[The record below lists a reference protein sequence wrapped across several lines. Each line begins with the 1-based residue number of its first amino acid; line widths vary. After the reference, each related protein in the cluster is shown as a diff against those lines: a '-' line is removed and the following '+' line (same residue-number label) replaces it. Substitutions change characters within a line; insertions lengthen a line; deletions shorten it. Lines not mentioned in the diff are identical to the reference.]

1 MRVRTGMRPIE
12 NRADKGAEGDT
23 KEMRIIGITGGVGAG
38 KSEILA
44 YLEKHYGA
52 CVIQAD
58 QVGHL
63 VMEPG
68 GPAYQGVLQ
77 AFGGRD
83 GVKGLLRED
92 GSIDRGV
99 LGGLVFGKPE
109 ELLRLNEIIH
119 PAVKEWISR
128 EIERQRQ
135 QGCELLVIEA
145 ALLIE
150 GGYEKICQEL
160 WYIHADEEVRRER
173 LKSSRGYSDQRID
186 AVFASQLSQEE
197 FRRHCQVVIDNSKA
211 FSDTCRQIGEAFD
224 RWQMCARP

>member
-1 MRVRTGMRPIE
+1 
-12 NRADKGAEGDT
+12 
-23 KEMRIIGITGGVGAG
+23 MRIIGITGGVGAG

-44 YLEKHYGA
+44 YLEKNYGA

-68 GPAYQGVLQ
+68 EPAYRMILDAFEGQ
-77 AFGGRD
+77 AKEKR
-83 GVKGLLRED
+83 LLRAD

-109 ELLRLNEIIH
+109 RLMQLNGIIH
-119 PAVKEWISR
+119 PAVKEWICR
-128 EIERQRQ
+128 EIEKRRQ

-186 AVFASQLSQEE
+186 AIFSSQLSQEE
-197 FRRHCQVVIDNSKA
+197 FRRHCQVVIDNGGA